1 MEGNIIEEFISF
13 CTINNINNTKKLR
26 IIYNYLDKVLVD
38 DIESSIE
45 ESNIESD
52 TESSIEESNIES
64 DTESSIEESDIESN
78 IESSIEESTDIE
90 SDIEELDV
98 KIQNFKLQNNVEYNN
113 KIKEY
118 IKTLNLY

>member
-38 DIESSIE
+38 DI
-45 ESNIESD
+45 
-52 TESSIEESNIES
+52 ESSIEESNIES